1 MTANKAAKTINSGKI
16 HPWLSLQREQ
26 NECTTSNKTE
36 NEDTFFYGFI
46 KCDWYKFRLS
56 AK

>member
-16 HPWLSLQREQ
+16 HSWLSLQRKQ
-26 NECTTSNKTE
+26 NKCTTSNKTE